1 MELELQSFLNY
12 LQFER
17 QYSIHTIEA
26 YRGDLS
32 DFLLFIKAMEIH
44 SLDEISTAS
53 VRSWMVEL
61 VERGLSNRSI
71 HRKMASLRGFFKFLN
86 KRGSHKEKLMDG
98 VVLPKVQKRLPE
110 YVELK
115 PMDTLLDS
123 DAFGEDYEG
132 IRDYF
137 MIHLLYCTGI
147 RRAELL
153 QLDLESFDK
162 HRKVLRVLGKGGKER
177 LIPIGSETWERYGR
191 YVEVR
196 NDKFPSVPIQEAFWL
211 TKRGGRIYPKLVYGV
226 VTKHLKRA
234 GHFGKGSPHV
244 LRHTFAT
251 HLSNE
256 GADLN
261 AIKDLLGHAGLAAT
275 QVYTHYSIK
284 RLQEVYEK
292 AHPKAE

>member
-1 MELELQSFLNY
+1 
-12 LQFER
+12 
-17 QYSIHTIEA
+17 
-26 YRGDLS
+26 
-32 DFLLFIKAMEIH
+32 MEIH
-44 SLDEISTAS
+44 QLDEISTAS
-53 VRSWMVEL
+53 VRSWMIEL

-71 HRKMASLRGFFKFLN
+71 HRKMASLRGFFRFLN
-86 KRGSHKEKLMDG
+86 KRGRLKEKLMDG
-98 VVLPKVQKRLPE
+98 MVLPKVQKRLPE

-115 PMDTLLDS
+115 PIDALLDS
-123 DAFGEDYEG
+123 RAYGDDYVG
-132 IRDYF
+132 VRDYF
-137 MIHLLYCTGI
+137 MIHLFYFTGI

-153 QLDLESFDK
+153 QLQPESFDT

-177 LIPIGSETWERYGR
+177 LIPIGAETWECFRK

-196 NDKFPSVPIQEAFWL
+196 NRKFPSQNIQEAFWL
-211 TKRGGRIYPKLVYGV
+211 TERGGRIYPKLVYGV
-226 VTKHLKRA
+226 VTKHLKRV

-256 GADLN
+256 GAELN
-261 AIKDLLGHAGLAAT
+261 AIKNLLGHAGLAAT
-275 QVYTHYSIK
+275 QVYTHNSIK